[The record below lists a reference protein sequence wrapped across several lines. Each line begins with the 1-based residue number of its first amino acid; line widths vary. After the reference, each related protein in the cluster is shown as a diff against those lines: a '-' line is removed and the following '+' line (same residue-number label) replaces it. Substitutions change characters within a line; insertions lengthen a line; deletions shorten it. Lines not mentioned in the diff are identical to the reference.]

1 MRIEKIGLYDCLIPV
16 LKKRRKPKQVRNDLG
31 GEDSDCRY
39 FGDLIIDNDRLHA
52 EIAKKEVENTTLKD
66 QI

>member
-1 MRIEKIGLYDCLIPV
+1 MLR
-16 LKKRRKPKQVRNDLG
+16 KRRKPKQVRNDFR

-52 EIAKKEVENTTLKD
+52 EIAKKEV
-66 QI
+66 